1 MIKSIEIEVRFFD
14 IDMNNHVN
22 NSVYFTYMENA
33 RTELLMEDFLAY
45 KEHGIL
51 FVVAEASCKYKKP
64 IRLNDNVI
72 AELHFDFS
80 GALHFNVVYYF
91 RNEHGLMYAEGITKL
106 AMIDEKT
113 NRPIRIPQALI
124 NKYTS

>member
-1 MIKSIEIEVRFFD
+1 MKKSIEINVRFFD

-45 KEHGIL
+45 KQQGIL

-64 IRLNDNVI
+64 IRLNDKVV
-72 AELHFDFS
+72 AELHFEFS
-80 GALHFNVVYYF
+80 GALHFNVIYYF
-91 RNEHGLMYAEGITKL
+91 KNSDGLLYAEGITKL
-106 AMIDEKT
+106 AMINEKN
-113 NRPIRIPQALI
+113 NRPIPIPQALI
-124 NKYTS
+124 GKYT